1 MTVPP
6 PARTALSPWIE
17 YLEPVPQSHAVLV
30 CVPHAGGAAS
40 GYRPWARRLAEV
52 GIEVW
57 PVQLPGREGR
67 FSEPFQR
74 DLDELADAVIDRLA
88 AHRAGRPY
96 AIYGH
101 SAGAY
106 AAWRVAM
113 AAEASVPGLAHLF
126 VGASRPPSHPDPAFP
141 IHRLP
146 PDAFLSRLLEYGRIP
161 EELLQHD
168 ELVELTTTT
177 ARADLRLVEDY
188 AWPREAMLTCP
199 VTALCGVRDTTVPV
213 TSQHGWQ
220 SITTGPFAEVSLPGG
235 HFPPPL
241 AEEQILEVVRRAFE

>member
-6 PARTALSPWIE
+6 PARTALAPWIE
-17 YLEPVPQSHAVLV
+17 YVEPVPGSHAVLV

-40 GYRPWARRLAEV
+40 GYRSWARRLAQA

-67 FSEPFQR
+67 FSEPFPR
-74 DLDELADAVIDRLA
+74 DLDALAEAVIDRLE
-88 AHRAGRPY
+88 AHRAGRRY

-106 AAWRVAM
+106 AAWRLAM
-113 AAEASVPGLAHLF
+113 AAESQVPGLAHLF
-126 VGASRPPSHPDPAFP
+126 VGASRPPTHPDPAFP
-141 IHRLP
+141 IHRLS
-146 PDAFLSRLLEYGRIP
+146 DEAFLSRLLEFGRIP
-161 EELLQHD
+161 EMLLSHD
-168 ELVELTTTT
+168 ELLELTTTT

-188 AWPREAMLTCP
+188 AWPREAALSCP
-199 VTALCGVRDTTVPV
+199 VTALYGVRDTTVPV

-220 SITTGPFAEVSLPGG
+220 SITTGLFMEVSLPGG
-235 HFPPPL
+235 HFPPPP
-241 AEEQILEVVRRAFE
+241 AEEQILEVVRRVFE

>member
-1 MTVPP
+1 MTTRPSTSTGL
-6 PARTALSPWIE
+6 APWIE
-17 YLEPVPQSHAVLV
+17 YVEPVAGSHAVLV
-30 CVPHAGGAAS
+30 CCPHAGGAAS
-40 GYRPWARRLAEV
+40 GYRPWARRLAQV

-67 FSEPFQR
+67 FNEPFQL
-74 DLDELADAVIDRLA
+74 DLDHLSDAVLDRLQ
-88 AHRAGRPY
+88 AHGGGRAY

-106 AAWRVAM
+106 AAWRLAM
-113 AAEASVPGLAHLF
+113 ATEDRVAGLVHLF
-126 VGASRPPSHPDPAFP
+126 VGASRPPTHPDPAFP

-146 PDAFLSRLLEYGRIP
+146 DQAFLDRLLTYGRIP
-161 EELLQHD
+161 DELLLHEELL
-168 ELVELTTTT
+168 ELATTT

-188 AWPREAMLTCP
+188 AWPREAKLACP
-199 VTALCGVRDTTVPV
+199 VTAFYGVRDTTVPL

-220 SITTGPFAEVSLPGG
+220 SITAGRFTELPLPGG
-235 HFPPPL
+235 HFPPPQ